1 MLTRVTGLVHPHYA
15 GRSNCLRRRS
25 DYNRNCLE
33 MRLNLY
39 ERNAIAQTARAVF
52 APGTTVLLFGAKVL

>member
-1 MLTRVTGLVHPHYA
+1 MVHPHYA
-15 GRSNCLRRRS
+15 GRGNCLRRRL
-25 DYNRNCLE
+25 NRYRDRLE